1 MHMADAGE
9 PAWNLSESRKKLQ
22 LEEVELAVTSGGPLT
37 VTDPHQQDY
46 NTRKQERLRAIK

>member
-1 MHMADAGE
+1 MADAGE
-9 PAWNLSESRKKLQ
+9 PAWNHSESRKKLQ